1 MFFFFWYVQHVL
13 LTEHVEPFF
22 NEIYMDGRAILI
34 FLENIGDKFLQ
45 SVD

>member
-1 MFFFFWYVQHVL
+1 VQHVL
-13 LTEHVEPFF
+13 LTEYVGPFF
-22 NEIYMDGRAILI
+22 NEIYMDGGAILI